1 MIRRHYRR
9 HRPATPPKMYEFSA
23 SRRLS
28 RPALLAVA
36 GLALATAGCVYR
48 PVIQQGNLLQLDE
61 VEQVKV
67 GMTRSQVRYILG
79 TPMVSDPFMPDRWDY
94 VYTLQQGRSKRVDR
108 THFVVFFEGDKVS
121 SIEKRDAPEESAVA
135 LRVKQERQR
144 KADAEAKAAAA
155 AAAAG
160 GAAAAPGTAPASGA
174 APATPA
180 AGTTDPVTA
189 APPSPEPAPTAAPPP
204 GG

>member
-1 MIRRHYRR
+1 M
-9 HRPATPPKMYEFSA
+9 
-23 SRRLS
+23 
-28 RPALLAVA
+28 LAVA
-36 GLALATAGCVYR
+36 GLALATTGCVYR
-48 PVIQQGNLLQLDE
+48 RVIQQGNLLQLDE